1 MRKQKNTGKFLSIL
15 LCLVMVLGTLSTA
28 ALADEPKPEAPI
40 TCRLLE
46 RSADQS
52 YIRSHLNELRTFADM
67 TESHWAYWY
76 AMEAANGHDYTKSG
90 GSENWSRTYR

>member
-1 MRKQKNTGKFLSIL
+1 MTGYSD
-15 LCLVMVLGTLSTA
+15 GTF
-28 ALADEPKPEAPI
+28 KPEDPI
-40 TCRLLE
+40 TRAEVAAATCRLLE

-52 YIRSHLNELRTFADM
+52 YIRSHLNELRTFSDM

-90 GSENWSRTYR
+90 GSENWNRTYR